1 MECDNT
7 HRFGINIRSIHNI
20 RYFTFSILGDKKMKN
35 LAIILST
42 TSLLIS
48 GALCYGAYVTY
59 QKAQKILDNPEEFVG
74 AVVEKQVS
82 KAFEKLP
89 IPKLNTEKF
98 KLPF

>member
-1 MECDNT
+1 
-7 HRFGINIRSIHNI
+7 
-20 RYFTFSILGDKKMKN
+20 MKH
-35 LAIILST
+35 LSLILSI
-42 TSLLIS
+42 TSLSIS
-48 GALCYGAYVTY
+48 AAIGVGAYITY

-89 IPKLNTEKF
+89 LPKLNTKEF

>member
-1 MECDNT
+1 
-7 HRFGINIRSIHNI
+7 
-20 RYFTFSILGDKKMKN
+20 MKN
-35 LAIILST
+35 LSLILSVA
-42 TSLLIS
+42 SLSIS
-48 GALCYGAYVTY
+48 AAIGVGAYITY

-89 IPKLNTEKF
+89 IPNIKGGILELGSLNTEKF

>member
-1 MECDNT
+1 
-7 HRFGINIRSIHNI
+7 
-20 RYFTFSILGDKKMKN
+20 MKN
-35 LAIILST
+35 LALILSA
-42 TSLLIS
+42 TSLTVS

-59 QKAQKILDNPEEFVG
+59 QKAQKILENPEEFVG
-74 AVVEKQVS
+74 KVVENQVN

>member
-1 MECDNT
+1 
-7 HRFGINIRSIHNI
+7 
-20 RYFTFSILGDKKMKN
+20 MKN
-35 LAIILST
+35 LALILST

-74 AVVEKQVS
+74 KVVENQVN

-89 IPKLNTEKF
+89 VPKLNTGSIKF
-98 KLPF
+98 PF

>member
-1 MECDNT
+1 
-7 HRFGINIRSIHNI
+7 
-20 RYFTFSILGDKKMKN
+20 MKN
-35 LAIILST
+35 LALILST

-59 QKAQKILDNPEEFVG
+59 QKAQKILNNPEEFVG
-74 AVVEKQVS
+74 AVVEKQVN
-82 KAFEKLP
+82 KVFEKLP

>member
-1 MECDNT
+1 
-7 HRFGINIRSIHNI
+7 
-20 RYFTFSILGDKKMKN
+20 MKH
-35 LAIILST
+35 LSLILSI
-42 TSLLIS
+42 TSLSIS
-48 GALCYGAYVTY
+48 AAIGVGAYITY

-89 IPKLNTEKF
+89 LPKLNNKEF

>member
-1 MECDNT
+1 
-7 HRFGINIRSIHNI
+7 
-20 RYFTFSILGDKKMKN
+20 MKN
-35 LAIILST
+35 LALILSA
-42 TSLLIS
+42 TSLVIS

-74 AVVEKQVS
+74 KVVENQVN

-89 IPKLNTEKF
+89 IPKLNTNNF